1 MDDVFLVGSLK
12 GHRVVEQV
20 EIPEE
25 LEEGEL
31 VGGGLEVREL
41 VGVEEEDFD
50 VGEGAEA
57 VLDCLDEVVLQV
69 ELGEAVAVEE
79 EGQFL

>member
-1 MDDVFLVGSLK
+1 M
-12 GHRVVEQV
+12 
-20 EIPEE
+20 
-25 LEEGEL
+25 
-31 VGGGLEVREL
+31 GGGLEVREL